1 MKNIFNKF
9 AFFIALSFVFI
20 SCGNLTTSENDDSI
34 PQGKGKIT
42 ISTDLQNGRSV
53 LPTKIKEDTTGLK
66 WELVGTKA
74 EESKQIGYWED
85 DNSGTAYQ
93 SMTSDSKIVIDTGT
107 WDFTLTASLDS
118 DDGSVAKVL
127 VSEIVNATIKSGENK
142 LSFEMKEATSSDIA
156 NGETVANGSIEFT
169 LKFPKDVVDNVE
181 AKLFKYEN
189 NDTEISKQTLSI
201 DSSSTDNYSSVKYSY
216 PDATGTTST
225 DLSAGYYILKIEL
238 QQKKVDTTTPAVEPK
253 TINTYSCLI
262 RVAPGLTSKG
272 VYTLDELAQLYTITY
287 KLNEGTFDSTTS
299 AVPTSYNAYTS
310 FELPTP
316 TRNGYEFAG
325 WYTQDYTDDG
335 TFTEE
340 LFGNAGKTKTINAD
354 TTLYAKWTPN
364 TYTVTFNANG
374 GSGEMDS
381 QSFTYDAAQ
390 NLTANKFTRSG
401 YTFAGWNT
409 SSEGTGTSYDNSA
422 SIKNLTDEP
431 NGNITFYAQWEKVV
445 IALAQGVLNGYINNN
460 RYTLPSGEYCV
471 FGNLSLEYPI
481 VIDGNVSIWSDC
493 DYTISV
499 SENYNSNNSPWLS
512 MIVISTA
519 NDTLTLGGG
528 TGNLTIDGTNNL
540 SSTLNYLVMS
550 SGTFNLSDKVT
561 ITNGN
566 VNYGAVYIGAGT
578 FTMTGGSI
586 EYNNSKTEG
595 YGAGIHV
602 QGDPNTTTVN
612 ISGGSVY
619 NNYYSTNTNQFASIC
634 NKGGNVIILG
644 ETLDNEKFTQ
654 NIINGNITDEIPV
667 SSWEEL
673 VTNINSIPSSKT
685 DTTKFLV
692 TNDLVVTETCYNY
705 SPITITPVGN
715 VKITTTNYTI
725 FTPNANLTITG
736 DADNTLTLQGNTS
749 TNIGL
754 IDSDFSN
761 EININLQFCNISDG
775 YILVENFENWTMTNC
790 TIKNSSYDYGAFSL
804 NTSGNVTINDCS
816 FESNTYDVYVKN
828 SPILTLN
835 GTLKLP
841 KIYYDNSLTGRD
853 LGIVIGE
860 NLQLKDETKIS
871 IEIYSTD
878 KTKYDIDL
886 FNLADGQTVSEEI
899 FTLVNESYQIN
910 SSTGEIEEIGGGNE
924 PLAGTPVDSFDA
936 LKEAINGDAEVIIIT
951 NNIEITECL
960 NISRVVTIA
969 ANTDV
974 VVTDNVSDDYMF
986 YLIENGN
993 LTLGGGSG
1001 VLNFIQ
1007 GSNTMT
1013 AIATATSNVNL
1024 SINIMD
1030 YVKFTSGKYY
1040 WISFNAGTGNVLNIK
1055 GGEFTDNTR
1064 VPIYINNAAATCNMT
1079 GGLIFNN
1086 TDTTTCAGIYV
1097 SKGNLYITGGT
1108 VKNNI
1113 VTSDSSL
1120 SGSSIRAPTAIQGT
1134 VTINGTTITANAT
1147 YTTNIIDGIP
1157 QE

>member
-53 LPTKIKEDTTGLK
+53 LPTAIKEDTEGLT
-66 WELVGTKA
+66 WELEGTCEGKTYSNIWNDTTSEDGVVTTAYNKMKRDNDLVLDVGTWNFTLKV
-74 EESKQIGYWED
+74 KN
-85 DNSGTAYQ
+85 NSGY
-93 SMTSDSKIVIDTGT
+93 
-107 WDFTLTASLDS
+107 
-118 DDGSVAKVL
+118 VL
-127 VSEIVNATIKSGENK
+127 FATKEVSIETGENN

-156 NGETVANGSIEFT
+156 NGETVASGSIEFT
-169 LKFPKDVVDNVE
+169 LNFPKDVVGNVVATLYKYDNDNTVVDTNRQL
-181 AKLFKYEN
+181 AIDNSSN
-189 NDTEISKQTLSI
+189 NNFD
-201 DSSSTDNYSSVKYSY
+201 SVKYSY
-216 PDATGTTST
+216 PDTTGTTSSP
-225 DLSAGYYILKIEL
+225 LSAGYYILKIQL
-238 QQKKVDTTTPAVEPK
+238 QQEGDATTPAVEY
-253 TINTYSCLI
+253 INTYSCLI

-287 KLNEGTFDSTTS
+287 NLNEGTFDSTTP

-316 TRNGYEFAG
+316 TLNGHYFAG
-325 WYTQDYTDDG
+325 WYTDSKLTNRV
-335 TFTEE
+335 E
-340 LFGNAGKTKTINAD
+340 LDENGKYRIKQD

-364 TYTVTFNANG
+364 TYTITFDANG

-390 NLTANKFTRSG
+390 NLTENKFTRSG

-409 SSEGTGTSYDNSA
+409 SSEGTGTSYANSA

-431 NGNITFYAQWEKVV
+431 NGNITLYAQWAKAV
-445 IALAQGVLNGYINNN
+445 IILTQDELNTYSSPNNN
-460 RYTLPSGEYCV
+460 YRYTLPSGEYCV
-471 FGNLSLEYPI
+471 TEDLSIQYPI
-481 VIDGNVSIWSDC
+481 VINGEVNLYSNTEH
-493 DYTISV
+493 TISLANGY
-499 SENYNSNNSPWLS
+499 SSDASSSWLS

-540 SSTLNYLVMS
+540 PSTLNYLVMS

-566 VNYGAVYIGAGT
+566 VNYGAVYIGGGT

-602 QGDPNTTTVN
+602 QGNPNQTTVN

-619 NNYYSTNTNQFASIC
+619 NNYYNTNTNQLASIC
-634 NKGGNVIILG
+634 NKGGNVTILG

-667 SSWEEL
+667 RSWEEL
-673 VTNINSIPSSKT
+673 VTNIDSIPSSKT

-705 SPITITPVGN
+705 SPVTITPVGD
-715 VKITTTNYTI
+715 VKITTTNDTI
-725 FTPNANLTITG
+725 FSPNANLTITG
-736 DADNTLTLQGNTS
+736 DTNNTLTLQGS

-754 IDSDFSN
+754 INSDCYD
-761 EININLQFCNISDG
+761 EINIALQFCNISNG
-775 YILVENFENWTMTNC
+775 YILVEQLENWTMTNC

-841 KIYYDNSLTGRD
+841 KIYYDNSLNGRD

-886 FNLADGQTVSEEI
+886 FNLADGQTVPEEI

-924 PLAGTPVDSFDA
+924 PLVGTEVDSFES
-936 LKEAINGDAEVIIIT
+936 LQEAINGTAEVIIIT
-951 NNIEITECL
+951 KNITITECL
-960 NISRVVTIA
+960 NIERAITIA
-969 ANTDV
+969 ANSDV
-974 VVTDNVSDDYMF
+974 TVTDDSKDSSTSYYVFCVNA
-986 YLIENGN
+986 GGK

-1001 VLNFIQ
+1001 VLTFKQVTDKNY
-1007 GSNTMT
+1007 
-1013 AIATATSNVNL
+1013 ATIGTVTSNATVE
-1024 SINIMD
+1024 ININNN
-1030 YVKFTSGKYY
+1030 VKFTENPYY
-1040 WISFNAGTGNVLNIK
+1040 CISFVAGTGAVLNIN
-1055 GGEFTDNTR
+1055 GGEFVNNSYT
-1064 VPIYINNAAATCNMT
+1064 PIQINNQNAVCYIT
-1079 GGLIFNN
+1079 GGTIANN
-1086 TDTTTCAGIYV
+1086 SSSANNCAGIYV
-1097 SKGNLYITGGT
+1097 NYGNLTITGGDIT
-1108 VKNNI
+1108 NNTY
-1113 VTSDSSL
+1113 TSNSSY
-1120 SGSSIRAPTAIQGT
+1120 SGSSIRAPASGKGT
-1134 VTINGTTITANAT
+1134 VTINGTAITASTT
-1147 YTTNIIDGIP
+1147 YTTNIINGKP

>member
-53 LPTKIKEDTTGLK
+53 LPTAIDETTTGLK
-66 WELVGTKA
+66 WELTGIKDGETTSNVIK
-74 EESKQIGYWED
+74 YWTD
-85 DNSGTAYQ
+85 GNSGTAYQ
-93 SMTSDSKIVIDTGT
+93 SMTYDSGIVIDTGT
-107 WDFTLTASLDS
+107 WDFTFTASNT
-118 DDGSVAKVL
+118 DGKNVL
-127 VSEIVNATIKSGENK
+127 SATIPATINAGENK
-142 LSFEMKEATSSDIA
+142 LNFVMQEATGDKA
-156 NGETVANGSIEFT
+156 ATGSIEFT
-169 LKFPKDVVDNVE
+169 LNFPKDVVDNVE
-181 AKLFKYEN
+181 ATLYKYDNAN
-189 NDTEISKQTLSI
+189 NVVDTNRQLTINNLS
-201 DSSSTDNYSSVKYSY
+201 DDFDSVKYSY

-238 QQKKVDTTTPAVEPK
+238 QQDTSVQATATDYQP
-253 TINTYSCLI
+253 INTYSCLI
-262 RVAPGLTSKG
+262 RVAPGLLSQGK
-272 VYTLDELAQLYTITY
+272 YTLPDLAQLYTINY
-287 KLNEGTFDSTTS
+287 KLEGGKFIDSATT
-299 AVPTSYNAYTS
+299 TSYNAYTS
-310 FELPTP
+310 FELPEP
-316 TRNGYEFAG
+316 TYQGHYFAG
-325 WYTQDYTDDG
+325 WYTRDYTDDG
-335 TFTEE
+335 TFTEK
-340 LFGNAGKTKTINAD
+340 LFGNAGDTKTISED
-354 TTLYAKWTPN
+354 ITLYAKWTPN
-364 TYTVTFNANG
+364 TYTITFDANG

-409 SSEGTGTSYDNSA
+409 SSEGTGTSYANSA

-431 NGNITFYAQWEKVV
+431 NGNITLYAQWAKAV
-445 IALAQGVLNGYINNN
+445 IILTQDELNTYSSPNNN
-460 RYTLPSGEYCV
+460 YRYTLPSGEYCV
-471 FGNLSLEYPI
+471 TEDLSIQYPI
-481 VIDGNVSIWSDC
+481 VINGEVNLYSNTEH
-493 DYTISV
+493 TISLANGY
-499 SENYNSNNSPWLS
+499 SSDASSSWLS

-540 SSTLNYLVMS
+540 PSTLNYLVMS

-566 VNYGAVYIGAGT
+566 VNYGAVYIGGGT

-602 QGDPNTTTVN
+602 QGNPNQTTVN

-619 NNYYSTNTNQFASIC
+619 NNYYNTNTNQLASIC
-634 NKGGNVIILG
+634 NKGGNVTILG

-667 SSWEEL
+667 RSWEEL
-673 VTNINSIPSSKT
+673 VTNIDSIPSSKT

-705 SPITITPVGN
+705 SPVTITPVGD
-715 VKITTTNYTI
+715 VKITTTNDTI
-725 FTPNANLTITG
+725 FSPNANLTITG
-736 DADNTLTLQGNTS
+736 DTNNTLTLQGS

-754 IDSDFSN
+754 INSDCYD
-761 EININLQFCNISDG
+761 EINIALQFCNISNG
-775 YILVENFENWTMTNC
+775 YILVEQLENWTMTNC

-816 FESNTYDVYVKN
+816 FESNTYDVYVKK

-841 KIYYDNSLTGRD
+841 KIYYDNSLNGRD

-886 FNLADGQTVSEEI
+886 FNLADGQTVPEEI

-924 PLAGTPVDSFDA
+924 PLVGTEVDSFES
-936 LKEAINGDAEVIIIT
+936 LQEAINGTAEVIIIT
-951 NNIEITECL
+951 KNITITEYL
-960 NISRVVTIA
+960 DITRDVTIA
-969 ANTDV
+969 ANSDV
-974 VVTDNVSDDYMF
+974 TVTDDSEDPEDPGYSYYAF
-986 YLIENGN
+986 YVEAGGK

-1001 VLNFIQ
+1001 VLTFKQVTDKNF
-1007 GSNTMT
+1007 
-1013 AIATATSNVNL
+1013 ATIGTVTSNATVE
-1024 SINIMD
+1024 ININNN
-1030 YVKFTSGKYY
+1030 VKFTENPYY
-1040 WISFNAGTGNVLNIK
+1040 CISFVAGTGAVLNIN
-1055 GGEFTDNTR
+1055 GGEFVNNSYT
-1064 VPIYINNAAATCNMT
+1064 PIQINNQNAVCYIT
-1079 GGLIFNN
+1079 GGTIANN
-1086 TDTTTCAGIYV
+1086 SSSANNCAGIYV
-1097 SKGNLYITGGT
+1097 KYGNLTITGGDIT
-1108 VKNNI
+1108 NNTY
-1113 VTSDSSL
+1113 TSNSSY
-1120 SGSSIRAPTAIQGT
+1120 SGSSIRAPASGKGT
-1134 VTINGTTITANAT
+1134 VTINGTAITASTT
-1147 YTTNIIDGIP
+1147 YTTNIIDGKP

>member
-53 LPTKIKEDTTGLK
+53 LPTAIDETTTGLK
-66 WELVGTKA
+66 WELVGTKDDTQQII
-74 EESKQIGYWED
+74 ESWTDGTDEA
-85 DNSGTAYQ
+85 GTVTVTAYQ
-93 SMTSDSKIVIDTGT
+93 SMTDSEIFIDTGT
-107 WDFTLTASLDS
+107 WDFTLTASNT
-118 DDGSVAKVL
+118 DGENVL
-127 VSEIVNATIKSGENK
+127 SATISTTINAGENK
-142 LSFEMKEATSSDIA
+142 LNFVMQEATENAAS
-156 NGETVANGSIEFT
+156 GSIEFT
-169 LKFPKDVVDNVE
+169 LNFPKDVVGNVE

-216 PDATGTTST
+216 PDATGTTSSP
-225 DLSAGYYILKIEL
+225 LSAGYYILKIEL
-238 QQKKVDTTTPAVEPK
+238 QQNVNNQNMP
-253 TINTYSCLI
+253 INTYSCLI
-262 RVAPGLTSKG
+262 RVAPGLLSQGK
-272 VYTLDELAQLYTITY
+272 YTLPDLAQLYTINY
-287 KLNEGTFDSTTS
+287 KLEGGKFIDSATT
-299 AVPTSYNAYTS
+299 TSYNAYTS
-310 FELPTP
+310 FALPEP
-316 TRNGYEFAG
+316 TKEGYDFAG
-325 WYTQDYTDDG
+325 WYTQDYTDAG
-335 TFTEE
+335 SITEN
-340 LFGNAGKTKTINAD
+340 LFGNAGETQTINAD

-364 TYTVTFNANG
+364 TYTITFDANG

-409 SSEGTGTSYDNSA
+409 SSEGTGTSYANSA

-431 NGNITFYAQWEKVV
+431 NGNITLYAQWAKAV
-445 IALAQGVLNGYINNN
+445 IILTQDELNTYSSPNNN
-460 RYTLPSGEYCV
+460 YRYTLPSGEYCV
-471 FGNLSLEYPI
+471 TEDLSIQYPI
-481 VIDGNVSIWSDC
+481 VINGEVNLYSNTEH
-493 DYTISV
+493 TISLANGY
-499 SENYNSNNSPWLS
+499 SSDASSSWLS

-540 SSTLNYLVMS
+540 PSTLNYLVMS

-566 VNYGAVYIGAGT
+566 VNYGAVYIGGGT

-602 QGDPNTTTVN
+602 QGNPNTTTVN

-634 NKGGNVIILG
+634 NKGGNVTILG

-667 SSWEEL
+667 RSWEEL
-673 VTNINSIPSSKT
+673 VTNIDSIPSSKT

-692 TNDLVVTETCYNY
+692 TNDLDVTETCYNY
-705 SPITITPVGN
+705 SPVTITPVGN
-715 VKITTTNYTI
+715 VKITTTNDTI
-725 FTPNANLTITG
+725 FSPNANLTITG
-736 DADNTLTLQGNTS
+736 DTNNTLTLQGNTS

-761 EININLQFCNISDG
+761 EINIALQFCNISNG
-775 YILVENFENWTMTNC
+775 YILVEQLENWTMTNC

-841 KIYYDNSLTGRD
+841 KIYYDNSLNGRD

-886 FNLADGQTVSEEI
+886 FNLADGQTVPEEI

-924 PLAGTPVDSFDA
+924 PLAGTEVETFDA
-936 LKEAINGDAEVIIIT
+936 LKAAINGTAEVIIIT
-951 NNIEITECL
+951 KNITITEYL
-960 NISRVVTIA
+960 DITRDVTIA
-969 ANTDV
+969 ANSDV
-974 VVTDNVSDDYMF
+974 TVTDDSEDPEDPGYSYYAF
-986 YLIENGN
+986 YVEAGGK

-1001 VLNFIQ
+1001 VLTFKQVTDKNY
-1007 GSNTMT
+1007 
-1013 AIATATSNVNL
+1013 ATIGTVTSKATVE
-1024 SINIMD
+1024 ININNN
-1030 YVKFTSGKYY
+1030 VKFTENPYY
-1040 WISFNAGTGNVLNIK
+1040 CISFGAGTGAVLNIN
-1055 GGEFTDNTR
+1055 GGEFVNNSYT
-1064 VPIYINNAAATCNMT
+1064 PIQINNLNAVCNIT
-1079 GGLIFNN
+1079 GGTIANN
-1086 TDTTTCAGIYV
+1086 SSSANNCAGIYV
-1097 SKGNLYITGGT
+1097 KSGNLTIKGGNITDNT
-1108 VKNNI
+1108 Y
-1113 VTSDSSL
+1113 TSNSSL
-1120 SGSSIRAPTAIQGT
+1120 SGSSIRVPSTS
-1134 VTINGTTITANAT
+1134 NGSVIVNGETLTANTT
-1147 YTTNIIDGIP
+1147 YTKNIIDGIP

>member
-1 MKNIFNKF
+1 MKNIFKKI
-9 AFFIALSFVFI
+9 FFSVLVTCLFI
-20 SCGNLTTSENDDSI
+20 SCSDFSNSDSSFVTNE
-34 PQGKGKIT
+34 KGRII
-42 ISTDLQNGRSV
+42 ISTNLDSQSRSV
-53 LPTKIKEDTTGLK
+53 LPTGITEQTQGLT
-66 WELVGTKA
+66 WELVGTC
-74 EESKQIGYWED
+74 EEKTYSIRWND
-85 DNSGTAYQ
+85 T
-93 SMTSDSKIVIDTGT
+93 TSE
-107 WDFTLTASLDS
+107 
-118 DDGSVAKVL
+118 DGSVTSTAYNNMKNDNDLLLDVGTWLFSLKVKNNNGYVL
-127 VSEIVNATIKSGENK
+127 VGTTQVAINSGENT
-142 LSFEMKEATSSDIA
+142 LSFVMNEATSDDLSD
-156 NGETVANGSIEFT
+156 GETVASGSIEFT
-169 LKFPKDVVDNVE
+169 LKFPGDVVTKGI
-181 AKLFKYEN
+181 A
-189 NDTEISKQTLSI
+189 TLTPLAGGNSFTQ
-201 DSSSTDNYSSVKYSY
+201 DFTAN
-216 PDATGTTST
+216 AGTTNQSLSSIT
-225 DLSAGYYILKIEL
+225 YTNENISAGYYILKIQL
-238 QQKKVDTTTPAVEPK
+238 QQEGDATTPAVEY
-253 TINTYSCLI
+253 INTYSCLI

-287 KLNEGTFDSTTS
+287 MLNEGTFDSATS

-310 FELPTP
+310 FALPTP
-316 TRNGYEFAG
+316 TKAGYDFAG

-390 NLTANKFTRSG
+390 NLTANNFTRSG

-431 NGNITFYAQWEKVV
+431 NGNITLYAQWEKVV
-445 IALAQGVLNGYINNN
+445 IALAQEVLNDYINNNNN

-481 VIDGNVSIWSDC
+481 VIDGNVSIWSDR

-499 SENYNSNNSPWLS
+499 SENYNSNNSSSWLS

-1147 YTTNIIDGIP
+1147 YTTNIIDGKP

>member
-53 LPTKIKEDTTGLK
+53 LPTAIDETTTGLK
-66 WELVGTKA
+66 WELVGTKDDTQQII
-74 EESKQIGYWED
+74 ESWTDGTDEA
-85 DNSGTAYQ
+85 GTVTVTAYQ
-93 SMTSDSKIVIDTGT
+93 SMTDSEIFIDTGT
-107 WDFTLTASLDS
+107 WDFTLTASNT
-118 DDGSVAKVL
+118 DGENVL
-127 VSEIVNATIKSGENK
+127 SATISTTINAGENK
-142 LSFEMKEATSSDIA
+142 LNFVMQEATENAAS
-156 NGETVANGSIEFT
+156 GSIEFT
-169 LKFPKDVVDNVE
+169 LNFPKDVVGNVE

-216 PDATGTTST
+216 PDATGTTSSP
-225 DLSAGYYILKIEL
+225 LSAGYYILKIEL
-238 QQKKVDTTTPAVEPK
+238 QQNVNNQNMP
-253 TINTYSCLI
+253 INTYSCLI
-262 RVAPGLTSKG
+262 RVAPGLLSQGK
-272 VYTLDELAQLYTITY
+272 YTLPDLAQLYTINY
-287 KLNEGTFDSTTS
+287 KLEGGKFIDSATT
-299 AVPTSYNAYTS
+299 TSYNAYTS
-310 FELPTP
+310 FALPEP
-316 TRNGYEFAG
+316 TKEGYDFAG
-325 WYTQDYTDDG
+325 WYTQDYTG
-335 TFTEE
+335 SITET
-340 LFGNAGKTKTINAD
+340 LFGNAGETQTINAD

-364 TYTVTFNANG
+364 TYTITFDANG

-409 SSEGTGTSYDNSA
+409 SSEGTGTSYANSA

-431 NGNITFYAQWEKVV
+431 NGNITLYAQWAKAV
-445 IALAQGVLNGYINNN
+445 IILTQDELNTYSSPNNN
-460 RYTLPSGEYCV
+460 YRYTLPSGEYCV
-471 FGNLSLEYPI
+471 TEDLSIQYPI
-481 VIDGNVSIWSDC
+481 VINGEVNLYSNTEH
-493 DYTISV
+493 TISLANGY
-499 SENYNSNNSPWLS
+499 SSDASSSWLS

-540 SSTLNYLVMS
+540 PSTLNYLVMS

-566 VNYGAVYIGAGT
+566 VNYGAVYIGGGT

-602 QGDPNTTTVN
+602 QGNPNTTTVN

-634 NKGGNVIILG
+634 NKGGNVTILG

-667 SSWEEL
+667 RSWEEL
-673 VTNINSIPSSKT
+673 VTNIDSIPSSKT

-692 TNDLVVTETCYNY
+692 TNDLDVTETCYNY
-705 SPITITPVGN
+705 SPVTITPVGN
-715 VKITTTNYTI
+715 VKITTTNDTI
-725 FTPNANLTITG
+725 FSPNANLTITG
-736 DADNTLTLQGNTS
+736 DTNNTLTLQGNTS

-761 EININLQFCNISDG
+761 EINIALQFCNISNG
-775 YILVENFENWTMTNC
+775 YILVEQLENWTMTNC

-841 KIYYDNSLTGRD
+841 KIYYDNSLNGRD

-886 FNLADGQTVSEEI
+886 FNLADGQTVPEEI

-924 PLAGTPVDSFDA
+924 PLAGTEVETFDA
-936 LKEAINGDAEVIIIT
+936 LKAAINGTAEVIIIT
-951 NNIEITECL
+951 KNITITEYL
-960 NISRVVTIA
+960 DITRDVTIA
-969 ANTDV
+969 ANSDV
-974 VVTDNVSDDYMF
+974 TVTDDSEDPEDPGYSYYAF
-986 YLIENGN
+986 YVEAGGK

-1001 VLNFIQ
+1001 VLTFKQVTDKNY
-1007 GSNTMT
+1007 
-1013 AIATATSNVNL
+1013 ATIGTVTSKATVE
-1024 SINIMD
+1024 ININNN
-1030 YVKFTSGKYY
+1030 VKFTENPYY
-1040 WISFNAGTGNVLNIK
+1040 CISFGAGTGAVLNIN
-1055 GGEFTDNTR
+1055 GGEFVNNSYT
-1064 VPIYINNAAATCNMT
+1064 PIQINNLNAVCNIT
-1079 GGLIFNN
+1079 GGTIANN
-1086 TDTTTCAGIYV
+1086 SSSANNCAGIYV
-1097 SKGNLYITGGT
+1097 KSGNLTIKGGNITDNT
-1108 VKNNI
+1108 Y
-1113 VTSDSSL
+1113 TSNSSL
-1120 SGSSIRAPTAIQGT
+1120 SGSSIRVPSTS
-1134 VTINGTTITANAT
+1134 NGSVIVNGETLTANTT
-1147 YTTNIIDGIP
+1147 YTKNIIDGIP

>member
-1 MKNIFNKF
+1 MKNIFKKI
-9 AFFIALSFVFI
+9 FFSVLVTCLFI
-20 SCGNLTTSENDDSI
+20 SCSDFSNSDSSFVTNE
-34 PQGKGKIT
+34 KGRII
-42 ISTDLQNGRSV
+42 ISTNLDSQSRSV
-53 LPTKIKEDTTGLK
+53 LPTGITEQTQGLT
-66 WELVGTKA
+66 WELVGTC
-74 EESKQIGYWED
+74 EEKTYSIRWND
-85 DNSGTAYQ
+85 T
-93 SMTSDSKIVIDTGT
+93 TSE
-107 WDFTLTASLDS
+107 
-118 DDGSVAKVL
+118 DGSVTSTAYNNMKNDNDLLLDVGTWLFSLKVKNNNGYVL
-127 VSEIVNATIKSGENK
+127 VGTTQVAINSGENT
-142 LSFEMKEATSSDIA
+142 LSFVMNEATSDDLSD
-156 NGETVANGSIEFT
+156 GETVASGSIEFT
-169 LKFPKDVVDNVE
+169 LKFPGDVVTKGI
-181 AKLFKYEN
+181 A
-189 NDTEISKQTLSI
+189 TLTPLAGGNSFTQ
-201 DSSSTDNYSSVKYSY
+201 DFTAN
-216 PDATGTTST
+216 AGTTNQSLSSIT
-225 DLSAGYYILKIEL
+225 YTNENISAGYYILKIQL
-238 QQKKVDTTTPAVEPK
+238 QQEGDATTPAVEY
-253 TINTYSCLI
+253 INTYSCLI

-287 KLNEGTFDSTTS
+287 MLNEGTFDSATS

-310 FELPTP
+310 FALPTP
-316 TRNGYEFAG
+316 TKAGYDFAG

-390 NLTANKFTRSG
+390 NLTANNFTRSG

-431 NGNITFYAQWEKVV
+431 NGNITLYAQWEKVV
-445 IALAQGVLNGYINNN
+445 IALAQEVLNDYINNNNNN

-481 VIDGNVSIWSDC
+481 VIDGNVSIWSDR

-499 SENYNSNNSPWLS
+499 SENYNSNNSSSWLS

-566 VNYGAVYIGAGT
+566 VNYGAVYIGGGT

-586 EYNNSKTEG
+586 EYNNSKTDG

-612 ISGGSVY
+612 ISSGSVY

-634 NKGGNVIILG
+634 NKGGNVTILG

-673 VTNINSIPSSKT
+673 VTNISSIPSSKT

-715 VKITTTNYTI
+715 VKITTTNNTI

-749 TNIGL
+749 ANIGL

-775 YILVENFENWTMTNC
+775 YILVENVENWTMTNC

-886 FNLADGQTVSEEI
+886 FNLADGQTVPEEI

-924 PLAGTPVDSFDA
+924 PLAGTEVDSFGA

-974 VVTDNVSDDYMF
+974 VVTDNVTDDNMF
-986 YLIENGN
+986 YLTKDGN